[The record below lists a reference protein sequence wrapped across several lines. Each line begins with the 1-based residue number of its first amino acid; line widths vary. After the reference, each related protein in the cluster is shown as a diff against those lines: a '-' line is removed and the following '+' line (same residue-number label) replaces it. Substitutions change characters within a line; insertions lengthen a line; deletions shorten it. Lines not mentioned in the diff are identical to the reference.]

1 MKLVVVYDTGSL
13 APSRIAEAAGEI
25 DCELVF
31 AVADSDHGRDMRP
44 MLELLGSV
52 VPADAVT
59 ELKAH
64 RPDGIVTF
72 SEQQLVPTVGLAQAL
87 DLPYHSAADI
97 EAITRKD
104 RQRARFAE
112 AGLDAIRFRTLASAD
127 QVDEAIGHVGL
138 PAIIKPVLGAGSRN
152 TTVVRTPDACR
163 AWVTEALLT
172 EDSVLLEEFL
182 VGRPTDEPWG
192 DYIAVDCVATGDLVR
207 PVFVTSKF
215 SVAEPFRERGGYGG
229 RSVVPPDEVRAIE
242 ELACR
247 AVHALG
253 IRRGVADVEIKLTP
267 SGPRVIE
274 VNGRLGAWVDDLAV
288 RSSTSDPAAVAVRS
302 AVDVAFDLEPRYD
315 GPIAF
320 NYLVIPPLSAKRVRS
335 LHGVARLRRTR
346 DVDRVMVLSTP
357 GTSVDWRLG
366 TRSHVASVSGHVDS
380 HDRLAEAIATIEEVD
395 WVGYE

>member
-25 DCELVF
+25 GCEPVF

-44 MLELLGSV
+44 VLELLGPV

-72 SEQQLVPTVGLAQAL
+72 SEQQLVPTVALAQAL

-112 AGLDAIRFRTLASAD
+112 AGLEAIRFRTLTSVD
-127 QVDEAIGHVGL
+127 QVDEAVAHVGL

-152 TTVVRTPDACR
+152 TTVVHTPAECR
-163 AWVTEALLT
+163 EWATEALVT
-172 EDSVLLEEFL
+172 EGSVLLEEFL
-182 VGRPTDEPWG
+182 VGRPTDAPWG

-215 SVAEPFRERGGYGG
+215 AVAEPFRERGGYGG
-229 RSVVPPDEVRAIE
+229 RSVVPPDEIRAIE
-242 ELACR
+242 DLACR

-253 IRRGVADVEIKLTP
+253 IRRGIADVEIKLTT

-288 RSSTSDPAAVAVRS
+288 RSATSDPAAVAVRA
-302 AVDVAFDLEPRYD
+302 AVGADFDLEPRYD

-320 NYLVIPPLSAKRVRS
+320 HYLVIPPLWAKRVRS
-335 LHGVARLRRTR
+335 LHGVARLRRSR
-346 DVDRVMVLSTP
+346 DVNRVVVLAPP
-357 GTSVDWRLG
+357 GTPVDWRLG
-366 TRSHVASVSGHVDS
+366 TRTHAAAVTGHVDS
-380 HDRLAEAIATIEEVD
+380 HDQLAEAVAAIEEVD
-395 WVGYE
+395 WIGYE